1 MRWRKASLLE
11 VMFVFWKNIIDGVEK
26 KTVIFLLKVLFV
38 INVVLTNTH
47 LISILEITYIL
58 MTRRRKRV

>member
-11 VMFVFWKNIIDGVEK
+11 GMFVFWKNIIDGVEK

-58 MTRRRKRV
+58 ITRRRKRV

>member
-11 VMFVFWKNIIDGVEK
+11 VMFVLWKNIIDGVEK
-26 KTVIFLLKVLFV
+26 KTVIFLLKVVFV

-58 MTRRRKRV
+58 MTRRGKRV